1 MPRRITLVALAI
13 AVSAAGCEAADDAQ
27 REQLPQAAPASPTA
41 QSGERAAAR
50 RLDGLFAARLHRSA
64 LRKALTGIRPAVP
77 LPGGWWTPAIDVG
90 ARRPDNQRSGGRA
103 FSSSA
108 IIAVDASRIELA
120 PDTGCEQR
128 GAARTQPARLAW
140 FRSGPYLRLTAV
152 NVPCLT
158 DEVLLTIA
166 AWRKA

>member
-13 AVSAAGCEAADDAQ
+13 AVSAAGCEAADDVQ
-27 REQLPQAAPASPTA
+27 RKQLPQAAPASPTA
-41 QSGERAAAR
+41 QSGERAVAR
-50 RLDGLFAARLHRSA
+50 RLDGLFGARLHRSA

-77 LPGGWWTPAIDVG
+77 LPGGWWTLAIDVG
-90 ARRPDNQRSGGRA
+90 ARRLTISDPEAGRFEQR
-103 FSSSA
+103 
-108 IIAVDASRIELA
+108 IIAVDASHIELA